1 MLLGKTKLN
10 NIEVLISIALS
21 CRLCFIKWCVK
32 QISWY
37 ERGNQKFKKLQQ
49 LININQIF
57 QSNCKT
63 ILSYFLKCKKKTE
76 S

>member
-21 CRLCFIKWCVK
+21 WRLCFIKWCVK

-37 ERGNQKFKKLQQ
+37 ERSNQKFKKLQQ
-49 LININQIF
+49 LIKINQIF

-63 ILSYFLKCKKKTE
+63 ILSYCLKCKKKTE